1 MVCDPK
7 RGFSLDPRLAI
18 IPAPMPPVA
27 ASQRTSVLTPDARA
41 LLERRARRLRRMSV
55 IATTEAGSGHPS
67 TCLSAADL
75 VAVLFFREMR
85 LSVADANDPAND
97 RLVLSKGHAAPLL
110 YAAWAQL
117 GVLKEEELG
126 TLRRLTSPLEG
137 HPTPNFPRSEAATG
151 SLGQGLSI
159 GLGMAVANRL
169 DKSQG
174 RTFVLLGDGEM
185 AEGSVWEAASLA
197 ALIKADRLVAL
208 VDVNG
213 LGQSQRTARGHDTA
227 WYARV
232 FEAFGWRAV
241 EVDGH
246 DLDAVAQALESTR
259 QSDGRPVALLARTLK
274 GQGIS
279 WMADQDN
286 WHGKPVPADKLASAL
301 AELGMGEDGS
311 KPLPVHVPATPT
323 PCQPSPK
330 AGTLETD
337 PPYKTGEKVAT
348 RNAYG
353 AALARLGAADARI
366 MGLDGDTK
374 NSTMSLDFMKA
385 FPDRFVE
392 CFIAEQNMVGVA
404 VGLAARGRV
413 PFGSTFAAFLTRA
426 YDFVRMAAVGKAN
439 LKLCGS
445 HCGVSIGEDGASQMG
460 LEDLAMMRA
469 VSGSVVLYPS
479 DAVSTERLVREAA
492 GHDGVVY
499 LRSTRPAVPVLYPAS
514 ERFPL
519 GGSKLLKSSPED
531 KVTVVAAGITLHEA
545 LAAHAELAKA
555 GIPVRVIDAYSV
567 KPLDAVGIAKSL
579 SATAGKL
586 VVAEDHYPEGGLGE
600 AVMGALPA
608 QVKAFRHLAVRG
620 MPRSGAPAELLAR
633 HGLDAKAIVKAV
645 RELVSAT

>member
-1 MVCDPK
+1 
-7 RGFSLDPRLAI
+7 
-18 IPAPMPPVA
+18 MPSPSGTST
-27 ASQRTSVLTPDARA
+27 ASQRDLQPLLTPDVRA

-75 VAVLFFREMR
+75 VAALFFREMR
-85 LSVADANDPAND
+85 IDVADAANPASD

-117 GVLKEEELG
+117 GILKEEELP
-126 TLRRLTSPLEG
+126 TLRRLASPLEG
-137 HPTPNFPRSEAATG
+137 HPTPNFSRSEAATG

-159 GLGMAVANRL
+159 GLGMAIANRL

-174 RTFVLLGDGEM
+174 RVFVLLGDGEM
-185 AEGSVWEAASLA
+185 AEGSVWEAASLG
-197 ALIKADRLVAL
+197 ALLKADRLVAI

-213 LGQSQRTARGHDTA
+213 LGQSQRTSRGHDTG
-227 WYARV
+227 WYAKI
-232 FEAFGWRAV
+232 FSSFGWRAL

-246 DLDAVAQALESTR
+246 DLEAVAKALESTR
-259 QSDGRPVALLARTLK
+259 EGDGRPVALLAKTFK

-286 WHGKPVPADKLASAL
+286 WHGKTVPADRLQSAL
-301 AELGMGEDGS
+301 ADLADDGS
-311 KPLPVHVPATPT
+311 PLSDHVPQKPAS
-323 PCQPSPK
+323 CQPSPK
-330 AGTLETD
+330 AGTLESD
-337 PPYKTGEKVAT
+337 PPYKIGEKVAT

-353 AALARLGAADARI
+353 AALTRLGAADLRV

-374 NSTMSLDFMKA
+374 NSTMSLDFLKA

-404 VGLAARGRV
+404 VGLAARGRI

-469 VSGSVVLYPS
+469 VIGSTVLYPS

-492 GHDGVVY
+492 RTDGVVY
-499 LRSTRPAVPVLYPAS
+499 LRSTRPATPVLYPAS
-514 ERFPL
+514 ERFPV
-519 GGSKLLKSSPED
+519 GGSKVLRSSPKD
-531 KVTVVAAGITLHEA
+531 AVTVVAAGITLHEA
-545 LAAHAELAKA
+545 LAAADGELAKA
-555 GIPVRVIDAYSV
+555 GIHVRVIDAYSV
-567 KPLDAVGIAKSL
+567 KPIDASGIAKAVSE
-579 SATAGKL
+579 TGGKL

-600 AVMGALPA
+600 AVLAALPG

-620 MPRSGAPAELLAR
+620 TPRSGKPEELLER
-633 HGLDAKAIVKAV
+633 HGLTARAIAVAV
-645 RELVSAT
+645 RELI